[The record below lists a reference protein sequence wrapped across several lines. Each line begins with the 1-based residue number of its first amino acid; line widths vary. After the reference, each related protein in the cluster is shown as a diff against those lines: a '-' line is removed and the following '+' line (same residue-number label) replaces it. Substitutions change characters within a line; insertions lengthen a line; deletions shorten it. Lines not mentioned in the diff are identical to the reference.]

1 MNLYNGKCE
10 SIEKYF
16 NMASLINLREAI
28 FNAPNIVINRMNSI
42 SEKRY
47 ELIKKRNRKNS

>member
-16 NMASLINLREAI
+16 NMASLINLRGAI
-28 FNAPNIVINRMNSI
+28 FNASFVDINRMDSI

-47 ELIKKRNRKNS
+47 ALIEKRNRKNS

>member
-16 NMASLINLREAI
+16 NMASLIKLREAI
-28 FNAPNIVINRMNSI
+28 FNASFVDINRMDSI

-47 ELIKKRNRKNS
+47 ALIEKRNRKNS

>member
-16 NMASLINLREAI
+16 NMASLINLRGAI
-28 FNAPNIVINRMNSI
+28 FNAPNIVINRMNNI

-47 ELIKKRNRKNS
+47 ELIEKRNRKNS